1 MYNIRNDTLGLSP
14 FGGFNIPQKGIALT
28 TAMLGSAGISAAG
41 SVLNN
46 ILGNKAAQGMSSAQM
61 QHEENMYALQYRHAM
76 EAEQRADKRWYEQM
90 DYEQELQKAMLDYT
104 FKNYDSPAQQAK
116 FLRAAGLNP
125 SAMLANGSSPFGNM
139 PAPSVGGVGMMQ
151 GNTPAAN
158 SGFTPWHQGFE
169 NPFAHI
175 GETVKQ
181 LAEAQKAMSESE
193 YTDVNTEFALHTFGA
208 RTGQELAKLG
218 SLQLA
223 NDYQNFLLQLDKINL
238 PKRQEWEIKRIM
250 NESFKFESEGHHQQ
264 ALQGVADV
272 TEKLLNMD
280 LAIKSPYAA
289 NAVAFSNLVM
299 EDMKAGIQQKKSS
312 SYQSYQQGRLFGEQT
327 TTESETRTP
336 KVGILKA
343 QHWLEN
349 NKVRFEGKAFE
360 SKLGQIRSEFREQL
374 SSEELANIKAFDAAN
389 YSALHRLLFGDHK
402 PGDVGKALDLLRR
415 YHKFI
420 SK

>member
-1 MYNIRNDTLGLSP
+1 MFNIRNDTLGLSP
-14 FGGFNIPQKGIALT
+14 FGGYNIPHKGAIDPQ
-28 TAMLGSAGISAAG
+28 IIAAG
-41 SVLNN
+41 LGVGGSILNN
-46 ILGNKAAQGMSSAQM
+46 LLGNYAAQGMSSAQM
-61 QHEENMYALQYRHAM
+61 SHEENMYALQYRHAM
-76 EAEQRADKRWYEQM
+76 EAEQRADKRWYDQM
-90 DYEQELQKAMLDYT
+90 DYNQELQKALLDYS
-104 FKNYDSPAQQAK
+104 FKNYNSPEKQAQ

-125 SAMLANGSSPFGNM
+125 SAMLANGSSPFGDM
-139 PAPSVGGVGMMQ
+139 PTPSVGGVGMMQ
-151 GNTPAAN
+151 GSTPSAN

-175 GETVKQ
+175 GEIIKQ
-181 LAEAQKAMSESE
+181 MAEAQKALSESE
-193 YTDVNTEFALHTFGA
+193 YTDVSTEFALHTFGA
-208 RTGQELAKLG
+208 RASQELAKAG

-223 NDYQNFLLQLDKINL
+223 NDYQNFLLQLDKVNL
-238 PKRQEWEIKRIM
+238 PKRQEWEIKRLM
-250 NESFKFESEGHHQQ
+250 NESFKFESEGMHQR

-272 TEKLLNMD
+272 TERLLNMD

-289 NAVAFSNLVM
+289 NAVTFANLMM
-299 EDMKAGIQQKKSS
+299 EDMRAGIQQKKSS
-312 SYQSYQQGRLFGEQT
+312 SYQSYQQGKLFGEQT
-327 TTESETRTP
+327 QTEFETRSP

-374 SSEELANIKAFDAAN
+374 SAEELANIKAYDAAN

-402 PGDVGKALDLLRR
+402 PGDVGKAVDLLRR